1 MLALIE
7 NLGIQN
13 FGNKIKN
20 FKKIYFRTWNSI
32 HWLKIAD
39 YP

>member
-1 MLALIE
+1 LALIE

-20 FKKIYFRTWNSI
+20 FKKIYFRT
-32 HWLKIAD
+32 
-39 YP
+39 

>member
-20 FKKIYFRTWNSI
+20 FKKIYFRT
-32 HWLKIAD
+32 
-39 YP
+39 